1 MSFNPF
7 WFLVLFA
14 SPLLAQDAIQ
24 TAEVL
29 TQTQMDPMLA
39 LLASGGST
47 PLGLVLAALLL
58 KGFQPK
64 IRVVI
69 EEDHRKKD

>member
-1 MSFNPF
+1 
-7 WFLVLFA
+7 
-14 SPLLAQDAIQ
+14 
-24 TAEVL
+24 
-29 TQTQMDPMLA
+29 MDPMLA